1 MNNGMH
7 SLGSRTLH
15 RSPNF
20 YSNNSRRK
28 ISGSTKRKKIQHV
41 ASMRHC
47 INATVDD
54 GSNPTRRE
62 QRARR
67 ALENRY
73 FSCTECG
80 KCCTGSGYV
89 YCNRSE
95 IEAMAT
101 MLYGSSS
108 EEHVQDCV
116 REYCDEQA
124 MERKGLNTSDPEWF
138 ILRNE
143 YGTNHCVFLDTATQ
157 HCKIYG
163 TRPMQCMTYPFWPEL
178 VFSQHE
184 WKLEAEFVCEGI
196 YIPEEDASQDTLYHQ
211 KNKNNESK
219 LGEEEENC
227 EWVPVEQGLRSLE
240 MFSSYIRKS
249 PGL

>member
-1 MNNGMH
+1 MIYTA
-7 SLGSRTLH
+7 SPLGSRTLH
-15 RSPNF
+15 QCPPL
-20 YSNNSRRK
+20 YSKNSRRK
-28 ISGSTKRKKIQHV
+28 TPHLNLTNN
-41 ASMRHC
+41 AS
-47 INATVDD
+47 VDD
-54 GSNPTRRE
+54 STIPTRRE

-67 ALENRY
+67 ALEKKY

-95 IEAMAT
+95 IKAIST

-108 EEHVQDCV
+108 AVHVQACL

-124 MERKGLNTSDPEWF
+124 MAQKGLIVRDQEWF

-163 TRPMQCMTYPFWPEL
+163 SRPMQCMTYPFWPEL
-178 VFSQHE
+178 VFSSHE
-184 WKLEAEFVCEGI
+184 WKWEAEFVCEGI
-196 YIPEEDASQDTLYHQ
+196 YIPEEDASQGTLYHQ
-211 KNKNNESK
+211 KHNKNNTHNNARSK
-219 LGEEEENC
+219 VEENC
-227 EWVPVEQGLRSLE
+227 AWVSVEQGLESLE
-240 MFSSYIRKS
+240 MFSNYIRKS